1 MREVRKAVEYRSG
14 ADSNVIGVYLSRLRK
29 KEGKKMKTEINIKLT
44 SGSVIEAH
52 LSSSIEE
59 LDIIACLCESLEK
72 CGAKV
77 DEYNIV
83 RNDDV
88 SDRFRRHFRGVTN

>member
-1 MREVRKAVEYRSG
+1 
-14 ADSNVIGVYLSRLRK
+14 
-29 KEGKKMKTEINIKLT
+29 MKTEINIKLT

-59 LDIIACLCESLEK
+59 YDIIECLRKSLEE

-77 DEYNIV
+77 AEYNII
-83 RNDDV
+83 RIEDV
-88 SDRFRRHFRGVTN
+88 TDRFRRHFREVEA

>member
-1 MREVRKAVEYRSG
+1 
-14 ADSNVIGVYLSRLRK
+14 
-29 KEGKKMKTEINIKLT
+29 MKTEINIKLT

-77 DEYNIV
+77 ANIISSAMMMFLT
-83 RNDDV
+83 D
-88 SDRFRRHFRGVTN
+88 SEGILGG

>member
-1 MREVRKAVEYRSG
+1 
-14 ADSNVIGVYLSRLRK
+14 
-29 KEGKKMKTEINIKLT
+29 MKTEINIKLT

-59 LDIIACLCESLEK
+59 YDIIECLRKSLEE

-77 DEYNIV
+77 AEYNII
-83 RNDDV
+83 RSDDV
-88 SDRFRRHFRGVTN
+88 TDRFRRQFREVQA

>member
-1 MREVRKAVEYRSG
+1 
-14 ADSNVIGVYLSRLRK
+14 
-29 KEGKKMKTEINIKLT
+29 MKTEINIKLT

-59 LDIIACLCESLEK
+59 YDIIECRRKSLEE

-77 DEYNIV
+77 AEYNIV
-83 RNDDV
+83 RCDDV
-88 SDRFRRHFRGVTN
+88 SDRFRRYFREVQA